1 MKKTSK
7 SKKFSD
13 GGLYEAIS
21 RVSGPS
27 RDEMMKSSVS
37 EMISKIPRG
46 SSEAIESAMSAAKTP
61 RAPRGDMSEFAEFT
75 ARKPGR
81 VTETFDEYELPM
93 RVPGRMKEITVGP
106 EFMPQMPT
114 QVGDEVGGILPGG
127 REKISK
133 KIGDVEEAIG
143 RMRRPTPPGLSR
155 FSRPRESVM
164 YKKGGKVSSASSRGD
179 GIATKGKTKGR
190 MI

>member
-13 GGLYEAIS
+13 GGLYEAMS
-21 RVSGPS
+21 RMSGPS

-46 SSEAIESAMSAAKTP
+46 TSEAIGAAMSAAKTP
-61 RAPRGDMSEFAEFT
+61 RAPRDDMSEIAEFT

-81 VTETFDEYELPM
+81 VAEVFDDRPP
-93 RVPGRMKEITVGP
+93 RSPGRMAEITVGP

-133 KIGDVEEAIG
+133 AIGEVEEPIG
-143 RMRRPTPPGLSR
+143 RMRRPTTPGLSR
-155 FSRPRESVM
+155 FNRPRESVM